1 MIMPANTLALVFL
14 FCGLMLPIHSL
25 AADSRTS
32 VLGYWV
38 GESSILH
45 IENKDGL
52 LQATVVALRDP
63 VYLDTESLGTP
74 GAPRTDDNNPDPLLQ
89 NRTLLGMNL
98 LEEYGYNGSRWE
110 GKIYDPE
117 SGNTYSSRMSVDRK
131 GQLNMRG
138 YIGAPMFGRTAV
150 FLPLKQ
156 CSENVRVMLTRS
168 QLELEACRS

>member
-1 MIMPANTLALVFL
+1 MPANTLALTVL
-14 FCGLMLPIHSL
+14 LCNLMLPIHSF
-25 AADSRTS
+25 AADSSTS

-45 IENKDGL
+45 IEHKDGRL
-52 LQATVVALRDP
+52 RATVVALQDP
-63 VYLDTESLGTP
+63 VYLDTESAGTP
-74 GAPRTDDNNPDPLLQ
+74 GAPRRDDNNPDTLLQ
-89 NRTLLGMNL
+89 DRTLLGMNL
-98 LEEYGYNGSRWE
+98 LEEYEYNGSRWE

-150 FLPLKQ
+150 FLPLQ
-156 CSENVRVMLTRS
+156 ECSENVQVMLTRS
-168 QLELEACRS
+168 QLTLEACKS